1 MPTGQC
7 RLVYLWG
14 MDEHVFDAQALRM
27 LKAYFNVG
35 DPKVRELIIKLA
47 ESAASG
53 AKATAQSVEGQ
64 SPAKLN

>member
-1 MPTGQC
+1 
-7 RLVYLWG
+7 
-14 MDEHVFDAQALRM
+14 MDEHVFDAQSLRM
-27 LKAYFNVG
+27 LKAYFNVR

-53 AKATAQSVEGQ
+53 GKATAQSVEGQ